1 MRRSRLQRG
10 ASSNGPIR
18 LVAGIILF
26 VASIFLQTLPFNE
39 ALKSNELIK
48 LFDLNIPVIVG
59 TIGLILILWSTIEQ
73 FYTGPLW
80 KIINERNSAIESTF
94 TEAEALKAEMQQMKT
109 EYEQRIAKTEADAR
123 EQIRAQVAEAQELR
137 KTLMAEAAA
146 KADEFLEGARRD
158 IENERNKALA
168 DIRVQVAQLS
178 LGATEKLL
186 LENMDNDRNRKLID
200 EFLAGAGR

>member
-1 MRRSRLQRG
+1 M
-10 ASSNGPIR
+10 
-18 LVAGIILF
+18 AGIILF